1 MGKVTIAPSANRQ
14 GWRSTC
20 RSSTSSF
27 DRRALRASA
36 RDRHR
41 HQPQPVR
48 RDEQAVGALTAGLP
62 TSPQAQRADEARRSA
77 LITVGMP
84 AAKARRVDGGLFNIG
99 GYQIIFN
106 SMIGGNHFN
115 HLHVGLRG
123 AHQG

>member
-1 MGKVTIAPSANRQ
+1 
-14 GWRSTC
+14 
-20 RSSTSSF
+20 
-27 DRRALRASA
+27 
-36 RDRHR
+36 
-41 HQPQPVR
+41 
-48 RDEQAVGALTAGLP
+48 
-62 TSPQAQRADEARRSA
+62 
-77 LITVGMP
+77 MP